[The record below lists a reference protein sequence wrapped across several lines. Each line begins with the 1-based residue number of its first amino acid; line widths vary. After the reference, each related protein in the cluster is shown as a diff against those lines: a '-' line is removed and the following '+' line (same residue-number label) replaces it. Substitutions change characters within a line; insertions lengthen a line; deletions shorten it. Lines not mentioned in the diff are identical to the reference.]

1 MTMQRSSLL
10 AKAHYQR
17 REARQLVRTFETRFM
32 GKSCLDVGCG
42 DGRYLRMLCGLC
54 SRMVGIDEN
63 PDQIRALR
71 REGFEAFHST
81 ESIPGRYDI
90 ILVSHVVEHMS
101 AEELVRFMDK
111 YVPMLHEKG
120 RLIVITPFPGIRFWH
135 DFTHVRPYT
144 PQSLGMLFGILGG
157 PAAYRAKA
165 SMELEDIW
173 FFRDCWRIR
182 NSRGYFSLDSSA
194 SPIGRVFRQVVRSL
208 NTFFA
213 CLYLAS
219 GGRAGRLASWMGVYR
234 LVDATGCLE
243 K

>member
-1 MTMQRSSLL
+1 MTLQSSLW

-17 REARQLVRTFETRFM
+17 REERQLVRMFETRFL
-32 GKSCLDVGCG
+32 GRSCLDVGCG
-42 DGRYLRMLCGLC
+42 EGRYLRMLSGLC

-63 PDQIRALR
+63 PDQIGALR
-71 REGFEAFHST
+71 REGFEVFHSS
-81 ESIPGRYDI
+81 EFIPGKYDL
-90 ILVSHVVEHMS
+90 ILVSHVVEHLS
-101 AEELVRFMDK
+101 AQELVGFMEK
-111 YVPMLHEKG
+111 YVPMLQEQG

-135 DFTHVRPYT
+135 DWTHVRPYT

-157 PAAYRAKA
+157 PAAYRAKVA
-165 SMELEDIW
+165 MELEDIW

-194 SPIGRVFRQVVRSL
+194 HPIGRGFRQVVQTL

-213 CLYLAS
+213 CLYLVS
-219 GGRAGRLASWMGVYR
+219 GGRAGGLASWMGVYR
-234 LVDATGCLE
+234 QADTKGCHE